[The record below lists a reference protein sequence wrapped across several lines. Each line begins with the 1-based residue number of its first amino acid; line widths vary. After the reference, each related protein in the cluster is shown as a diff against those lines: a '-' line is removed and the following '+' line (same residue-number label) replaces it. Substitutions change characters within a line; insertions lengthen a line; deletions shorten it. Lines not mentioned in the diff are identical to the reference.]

1 MPPLAAA
8 RVEFPFPY
16 PQFSERFSP
25 MRQSSVVSRRV
36 AATAVSLVLTLGVAA
51 CAGPEDTG
59 AKGGTSGKAAGAPQ
73 KGGTLTVLNTE
84 AQTDFDP
91 ARLYTSGGGN
101 VPSLV
106 FRTLTTRNRE
116 AGAAGTQV
124 VPDLAT
130 DTGRPNKDATEW
142 TYTLKE
148 GLKFEDGT
156 PITSADIK
164 YGIERSFAAE
174 LSGGAPYLRDWLI
187 GGDTYQGPYKDKKG
201 LASIVTPDPRT
212 IVFKLKKPEGEFPFV
227 ATQTQFA
234 PVPKA
239 KDTGAAYEE
248 HPVSSGPYKVVKNEN
263 DGERLTLERNEHW
276 DAETDEERKAYPDRI
291 DVRSGLDEAV
301 INQRLATSTGADA
314 SAITTDTNLGPAEL
328 AQVGS
333 DKALAARVGTG
344 HFGFTNYIAFNPK
357 VKPFDN
363 PKVRQAISYAI
374 NRTSVVNAAG
384 GSALAEPA
392 TTFLPEQKAFGFT
405 PYDHFPAGKTGDP
418 EKARQLL
425 KEAGHPNGLTITL
438 LHSTAQNRTTSP
450 EIATAVQ
457 EALGKAGITVKLDG
471 QQPNSFNEKRWSVKD
486 APGFFLSRWGADWP
500 AGGPFLAPIFDGRQI
515 VANGSNYNHAQ
526 LNDPAVN
533 KEIDEINKLTDLKAA
548 AARWGAL
555 DKKIGEQAL
564 DVPLFHP
571 VYKRLVGKNVKNV
584 VISDWTGVLDI
595 SQVSVK

>member
-1 MPPLAAA
+1 ML
-8 RVEFPFPY
+8 
-16 PQFSERFSP
+16 
-25 MRQSSVVSRRV
+25 RQSQISRRV
-36 AATAVSLVLTLGVAA
+36 AAAAVSIVLAGGAAA
-51 CAGPEDTG
+51 CGPKDAADQAGGRPGATG
-59 AKGGTSGKAAGAPQ
+59 GAPQ
-73 KGGTLTVLNTE
+73 QGGTLTVLNSE
-84 AQTDFDP
+84 PQNDFDP

-116 AGAAGTQV
+116 NGAAGTKV

-130 DTGRPNKDATEW
+130 DTGKPNADATEW
-142 TYTLKE
+142 TYTLKD
-148 GLKFEDGT
+148 GLTYEDGS
-156 PITSADIK
+156 PITTADIK

-187 GGDTYQGPYKDKKG
+187 GGENYEGPYKDGGKG
-201 LASIVTPDPRT
+201 LDSIVVPDAKT
-212 IVFKLKKPEGEFPFV
+212 ITFKLRKPEGEFPFL

-239 KDTGAAYEE
+239 KDTGVKYEE

-263 DGERLTLERNEHW
+263 DGEHLTLERNEHW
-276 DAETDEERKAYPDRI
+276 DPKTDEERKAYPDKI
-291 DVRSGLDEAV
+291 DVRSGLDAAV
-301 INQRLATSTGADA
+301 INQRLTTSSGPDA
-314 SAITTDTNLGPAEL
+314 AAITTDTNLGPAEL
-328 AQVGS
+328 AQIG
-333 DKALAARVGTG
+333 DNRELAARVGTG
-344 HFGFTNYIAFNPK
+344 HFGYTNYLAFNPK
-357 VKPFDN
+357 VAPFDN

-405 PYDHFPAGKTGDP
+405 AYDHFPAGKAGDP
-418 EKARQLL
+418 AKARELL
-425 KEAGHPNGLTITL
+425 KEAGFPDGLSITL
-438 LHSTAQNRTTSP
+438 THSTAQNRQTSP
-450 EIATAVQ
+450 EVATAVQ
-457 EALGKAGITVKLDG
+457 QALAAAGITVKLEG
-471 QQPNSFNEKRWSVKD
+471 LENNAFNEKRWD
-486 APGFFLSRWGADWP
+486 AKNTPGFFLSRWGADWP
-500 AGGPFLAPIFDGRQI
+500 SGGPFLAPIFDGRQI
-515 VANGSNYNHAQ
+515 VTNGTNYNHAQ

-533 KEIDEINKLTDLKAA
+533 AEIDEIAKLTDLTEAGK
-548 AARWGAL
+548 RWGAL

-571 VYKRLVGKNVKNV
+571 VYKRLVGKDVKNV